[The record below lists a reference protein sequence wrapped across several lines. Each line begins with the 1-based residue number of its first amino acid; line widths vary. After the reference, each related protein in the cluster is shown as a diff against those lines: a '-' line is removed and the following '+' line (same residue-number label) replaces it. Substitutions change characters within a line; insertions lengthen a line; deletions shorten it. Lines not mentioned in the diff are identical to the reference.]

1 MESWEPLFQSK
12 IPRIMRDM
20 IPCGVG
26 VTNSVLKLGGRSVG
40 YGVHEFQS
48 KIPRITGVRD
58 MNQGRVGRGQF
69 QKQIE
74 DGRV

>member
-1 MESWEPLFQSK
+1 M
-12 IPRIMRDM
+12 
-20 IPCGVG
+20 
-26 VTNSVLKLGGRSVG
+26 TNSVLKFGSGSWDPFLSWNRGRSVG

-48 KIPRITGVRD
+48 KIAHITGVRD